1 MKRGIA
7 GRAVRMSR
15 RGRAN
20 RDNDLGS
27 GRRRRKVKT
36 TGGVLVWAAG
46 RVVGHLGVF
55 RAATWILDG
64 YKVWKTVKIIY

>member
-7 GRAVRMSR
+7 GRAVGMSR

-27 GRRRRKVKT
+27 GRRRKVKT

-55 RAATWILDG
+55 RAATWILNG
-64 YKVWKTVKIIY
+64 YKV